1 MNHDIRQNLEAL
13 IRSTPG
19 EGYASISRM
28 LGRNAAYIQ
37 QFIKRGAPER
47 LDEADRKLIARYFG
61 ADPDTLYKAELKPR
75 LATVQVPQL
84 SVQASAGNGR
94 IVEDEFVIG
103 SYGFDRNWLRQV
115 AQAEPAD
122 LSIVKV
128 SGDSMAPTLVD
139 GDDVLVDRSDRG
151 QQRGQRLRDGIY
163 VLRRDDTLLVKRL
176 ALAPTSGTLTIS
188 SDNPAYPSWRDC
200 PLDSVDVLG
209 RVVWAGR
216 RLG

>member
-1 MNHDIRQNLEAL
+1 MTDDVRRNLDAL

-19 EGYASISRM
+19 EGYASISRL
-28 LGRNAAYIQ
+28 LGRNAAYVQ
-37 QFIKRGAPER
+37 QFIKRGAPAR
-47 LDEADRKLIARYFG
+47 LEEQDRKLIARYFG

-94 IVEDEFVIG
+94 VVEDEFVIG
-103 SYGFDRNWLRQV
+103 SYGFDRGWLRQV
-115 AQAEPAD
+115 AHAEPGD

-139 GDDVLVDRSDRG
+139 GDDVLVDRSDTS
-151 QQRGQRLRDGIY
+151 RLRDGIY
-163 VLRRDDTLLVKRL
+163 VLRRDDTLMVKRL

-200 PLDSVDVLG
+200 PLGSVDVLG

>member
-1 MNHDIRQNLEAL
+1 MTDDVRRNLEAL

-19 EGYASISRM
+19 EGYASVSRL
-28 LGRNAAYIQ
+28 LGRNAAYVQ
-37 QFIKRGAPER
+37 QFIKRGAPAR
-47 LDEADRKLIARYFG
+47 LEEGDRKLIARHFD
-61 ADPDTLYKAELKPR
+61 ADPDTLFKPELKPR
-75 LATVQVPQL
+75 LATVQLPQL
-84 SVQASAGNGR
+84 SVQASAGPGR
-94 IVEDEFVIG
+94 VVEDEFVIG

-115 AQAEPAD
+115 AHAEPGD
-122 LSIVKV
+122 LSIVTV

-151 QQRGQRLRDGIY
+151 QRLRDGIY
-163 VLRRDDTLLVKRL
+163 VLRRDDTLMVKRL

>member
-1 MNHDIRQNLEAL
+1 MTPDQIAHNLENL
-13 IRSTPG
+13 IRSTKG
-19 EGYASISRM
+19 ETYASISR
-28 LGRNAAYIQ
+28 LLERNSAYIQ
-37 QFIKRGAPER
+37 QFIKRRRPER
-47 LDEADRKLIARYFG
+47 LENEDRKLIARYFG
-61 ADPDTLYKAELKPR
+61 ADPDTLYKPDLKPR

-94 IVEDEFVIG
+94 LVEDEFVIG

-115 AQAEPAD
+115 ARAEPQA

-128 SGDSMAPTLVD
+128 SGDSMTPTLVD
-139 GDDVLVDRSDRG
+139 GDDVLVDRSDA
-151 QQRGQRLRDGIY
+151 GQRLNDGIY
-163 VLRRDDTLLVKRL
+163 VLRRDDTLMVKRL

-188 SDNPAYPSWRDC
+188 SDNPAYPTWRDC

-216 RLG
+216 RFG

>member
-1 MNHDIRQNLEAL
+1 MEPDQIAHNLENL
-13 IRSTPG
+13 IRATRG
-19 EGYASISRM
+19 ESYASMSR
-28 LGRNAAYIQ
+28 LLNRNRTYVQ
-37 QFIKRGAPER
+37 QFIKRRQPEE

-75 LATVQVPQL
+75 LTTVQVPQL

-94 IVEDEFVIG
+94 LIEDEFVIG

-115 AQAEPAD
+115 ARAEPQD

-128 SGDSMAPTLVD
+128 SGDSMTPTLID
-139 GDDVLVDRSDRG
+139 GDDVLVDRSDA
-151 QQRGQRLRDGIY
+151 GQRLRDGIY
-163 VLRRDDTLLVKRL
+163 VLRRDDTLMVKRL

-188 SDNPAYPSWRDC
+188 SDNPAYPNWHNCLLS
-200 PLDSVDVLG
+200 SVDVLG

-216 RLG
+216 RFG